1 MFVFLLVK
9 EKHSLIRQP
18 SILFSMMSEADQI
31 EYAIKMSLQQHDT
44 ASEADTPNL
53 DSSRE
58 TTPMN
63 TDITNM
69 VRLEIKLISQ

>member
-1 MFVFLLVK
+1 MFVFLHVK